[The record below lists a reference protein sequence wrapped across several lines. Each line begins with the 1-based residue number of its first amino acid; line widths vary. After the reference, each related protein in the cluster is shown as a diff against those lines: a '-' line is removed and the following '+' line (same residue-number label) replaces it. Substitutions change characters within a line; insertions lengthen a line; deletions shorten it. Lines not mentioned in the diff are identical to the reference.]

1 MNIFIFR
8 ENLEMEQFS
17 ADGSKFDTFQRSEM
31 EKLAPVEIET
41 IRRHE
46 IKKSPRFEIDPL
58 TRTEIKKSPR
68 FELDPLTRAE
78 IKQPPRFELDPLT
91 RAEIETNQR
100 TREPDNLRIQDLYTN
115 LDFESTHYE
124 NI

>member
-1 MNIFIFR
+1 MITLSVITSGLHLINIFIFR
-8 ENLEMEQFS
+8 ENLQMQQLS
-17 ADGSKFDTFQRSEM
+17 ADGSKFDTLQRSEM

-46 IKKSPRFEIDPL
+46 IKKSPRTEIDPSTRAEIKKSPRLELDPL
-58 TRTEIKKSPR
+58 TRTEI
-68 FELDPLTRAE
+68 
-78 IKQPPRFELDPLT
+78 
-91 RAEIETNQR
+91 ETNPR
-100 TREPDNLRIQDLYTN
+100 TREPDNLRMQDFYTN

>member
-78 IKQPPRFELDPLT
+78 I
-91 RAEIETNQR
+91 ETNQR
-100 TREPDNLRIQDLYTN
+100 TRKPDNLRIQDLYTN

>member
-17 ADGSKFDTFQRSEM
+17 ADGSKFDTLQRSEV

-46 IKKSPRFEIDPL
+46 IKKSPRFERDPL

-68 FELDPLTRAE
+68 SELDPLTR
-78 IKQPPRFELDPLT
+78 T
-91 RAEIETNQR
+91 EIETNPR
-100 TREPDNLRIQDLYTN
+100 TLEPDNPRMQEFYTN